1 MENDSAIDSRK
12 VVLIGMMGSGKS
24 STGRRLARALQWSF
38 LDLDESIERR
48 AGRSIRDIFATDG
61 ESAFRDLEENE
72 LRLAVS
78 ESGPLVI
85 AAGGGIVIREA
96 NRQMLSRV
104 DEVIWLHA
112 PVDVLAQRVGAR
124 ARRQEDHRPLVDG
137 DPHDRLSAI
146 WEERK
151 DLYKAVATVV
161 VAVENQTLDD
171 VVRQLTEVVE
181 HSEIPNRKNPE
192 SPILDDTTPDVPSA
206 TSSAAALSTAID
218 HQGES

>member
-1 MENDSAIDSRK
+1 MMENDSNIDSRK

-24 STGRRLARALQWSF
+24 STGRRLARALQWPF

-78 ESGPLVI
+78 ESGPMVI
-85 AAGGGIVIREA
+85 AAGGGIVIREE
-96 NRQMLSRV
+96 NRQMLSNV

-112 PVDVLAQRVGAR
+112 SVDVLAQRVGAR

-137 DPHDRLSAI
+137 DPHGRLSAL
-146 WEERK
+146 WEQRK
-151 DLYKAVATVV
+151 DLYEAVATVV
-161 VAVENQTLDD
+161 VAVDNQSLDE
-171 VVRQLTEVVE
+171 VVRQLTEALAHKE
-181 HSEIPNRKNPE
+181 TQKRENPQTL
-192 SPILDDTTPDVPSA
+192 ILDDAT
-206 TSSAAALSTAID
+206 TSSSTAIK
-218 HQGES
+218 HQGKL